1 MNGINIKVVE
11 SKKDLK
17 KFLKFPWKVYRDNS
31 YWVPPLMKEI
41 KNLVDPEKHPF
52 WRHAKREL
60 FLAERN
66 GEVVG
71 RIAAIVDQNHN
82 NFHQEKTGFFG
93 FFECIED
100 YSVAEALLNTAKRW
114 CQMEKMDI
122 FRGPVNPSMNEECA
136 FLLEGFDKSPTI
148 MMSYTQPYYLEFM
161 ERYGFRKAKDL
172 YALLKK
178 IEDGIP
184 KRIEKVVERIKK
196 KTRVKVRSFDM
207 KNYKRDIQF
216 IKDIYNSAWEK
227 NWGFVPMTDDEMDL
241 TAENIKQIAIPELVL
256 FAEIKGKPVGV
267 SVTVPDF
274 NQVLKK
280 LNGKL
285 GLIGILKFLY
295 YKRKIDGVR
304 SILGGVKKEYRNSGI
319 IAVLSYETEKNII
332 KLGYKWCELGW
343 NLEDNDLI
351 NQFDMAIGG
360 KICKKYRIYEMEI

>member
-17 KFLKFPWKVYRDNS
+17 KFLKFPWKIYRDNS
-31 YWVPPLMKEI
+31 YWVPPLMKEV
-41 KNLVDPEKHPF
+41 KNLLDPEKHPF
-52 WRHAKREL
+52 WIHAKREL

-71 RIAAIVDQNHN
+71 RIAAIFDQNHN

-93 FFECIED
+93 FFECIEE
-100 YSVAEALLNTAKRW
+100 YSVTEVLLNTAKRW
-114 CQMEKMDI
+114 CQMEGMKI
-122 FRGPVNPSMNEECA
+122 LRGPVNPSMNEECA

-184 KRIEKVVERIKK
+184 KRIEKLVERIKK
-196 KTRVKVRSFDM
+196 KTRVKVRPFDM

-227 NWGFVPMTDDEMDL
+227 NWGFVPMTEGEMDL

-256 FAEIKGKPVGV
+256 FAEIEGKPVGV

-274 NQVLKK
+274 NQVLNK

-285 GLIGILKFLY
+285 GLIGIVKFLY